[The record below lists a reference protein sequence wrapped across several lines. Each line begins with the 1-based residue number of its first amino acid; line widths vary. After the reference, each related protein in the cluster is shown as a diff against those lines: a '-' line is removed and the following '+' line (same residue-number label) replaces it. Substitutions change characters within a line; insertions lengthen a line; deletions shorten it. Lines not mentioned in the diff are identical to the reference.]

1 MIKFI
6 CDFTL
11 EESRG
16 GAEFVDNT
24 VIGYLGAEVV
34 KSSELV
40 PSKDEFYV
48 LSNTSLMKQEN
59 LDFIRDNCKYII
71 LEHDYKIVQSR
82 HPWRYSD
89 NIVPESERI
98 NYGLYENAIATFVQS
113 DDHRKVFK
121 DNEVPGVFI
130 SLSCSIWSELEL
142 NTLEMRLLNRQGQVH
157 RTHEYAVVESD
168 NWIKNTKQAVE
179 LCESHK
185 LDYKLIKANDYEPF
199 LRGLS
204 QYTTLVF
211 LPLARETLCR
221 LIVEARCLTMNVIT
235 NQNSG
240 AWNADWYGKTGMDL
254 IKYLRTTSRAS
265 LNIIKETTYESIT
278 IDR

>member
-1 MIKFI
+1 
-6 CDFTL
+6 
-11 EESRG
+11 
-16 GAEFVDNT
+16 
-24 VIGYLGAEVV
+24 
-34 KSSELV
+34 
-40 PSKDEFYV
+40 
-48 LSNTSLMKQEN
+48 
-59 LDFIRDNCKYII
+59 
-71 LEHDYKIVQSR
+71 
-82 HPWRYSD
+82 
-89 NIVPESERI
+89 
-98 NYGLYENAIATFVQS
+98 
-113 DDHRKVFK
+113 
-121 DNEVPGVFI
+121 
-130 SLSCSIWSELEL
+130 
-142 NTLEMRLLNRQGQVH
+142 MRLLNRQGQVH